1 MKANGNVIWY
11 ILQEIKIKMRISY
24 FRNMILIK
32 LIIDFY
38 YKPKK
43 PKRYSNLSYT
53 YYLFE
58 IKKLF
63 TFIFNFL

>member
-11 ILQEIKIKMRISY
+11 ISQEIKIKMRISY

-32 LIIDFY
+32 LIIEFY

-43 PKRYSNLSYT
+43 LKKYSNLSDAH
-53 YYLFE
+53 YLFE
-58 IKKLF
+58 IK
-63 TFIFNFL
+63 

>member
-1 MKANGNVIWY
+1 
-11 ILQEIKIKMRISY
+11 MRISY

-38 YKPKK
+38 YNLKK
-43 PKRYSNLSYT
+43 LKRYSNLSYT

-58 IKKLF
+58 IK
-63 TFIFNFL
+63 NFLLLFLIFYNSNDK